1 MIARS
6 TRTAL
11 ASLAAA
17 LMLGWAVP
25 QAAQA
30 RGDNY
35 AGYHFQKVSH
45 DDDDE
50 DEGPGYGRDR
60 GWGHRHHHH
69 YREYYA
75 PRYYDSSPDVVVYP
89 APPTYYYAPEP
100 VYPREYGSVGIHLDY
115 NYPY

>member
-1 MIARS
+1 
-6 TRTAL
+6 
-11 ASLAAA
+11 
-17 LMLGWAVP
+17 MLSWAVP

-50 DEGPGYGRDR
+50 DEGPGYGRGR
-60 GWGHRHHHH
+60 GWGRHHHH

>member
-1 MIARS
+1 MS

-11 ASLAAA
+11 ATLAAV

-25 QAAQA
+25 QAAHA
-30 RGDNY
+30 RGDKY
-35 AGYHFQKVSH
+35 SDYSLQKVSH
-45 DDDDE
+45 DDDD
-50 DEGPGYGRDR
+50 DEGPGYGRGR
-60 GWGHRHHHH
+60 GWGHHRHYHQ

-75 PRYYDSSPDVVVYP
+75 PRYYESSPDVVVYP

-100 VYPREYGSVGIHLDY
+100 VYPRDSGSIGIHLDY